1 MRSTAGDN
9 ILMINVANNNN
20 IDEYVVVG
28 GGCLKDICI
37 GNVTSAEAVKV
48 SMIEYYWY
56 SGSSTHPRHNI
67 EYWI

>member
-48 SMIEYYWY
+48 SMIEYY
-56 SGSSTHPRHNI
+56 
-67 EYWI
+67 